1 MMTTNT
7 YFLYLL
13 LTSNA
18 VLLTIACLAVVRFER
33 RCRRME
39 NFWSS
44 PTGNVV
50 SELGDEYGR
59 KQIQATQRL
68 EQQVGQLQRTVKVME
83 MKTPKQQ
90 EAAERTLPIEN
101 AIRMARSG
109 ASVEDLKRSCGLN
122 NGEASLMQ
130 KLHGT
135 SRIMAAAPYP
145 E

>member
-1 MMTTNT
+1 MMTTDT

-18 VLLTIACLAVVRFER
+18 VLLAIACLAVYRFER

-44 PTGNVV
+44 PTGNAA
-50 SELGDEYGR
+50 SDLGDEDGR

-68 EQQVGQLQRTVKVME
+68 EQQVGQLRRTVKVME
-83 MKTPKQQ
+83 MKAPKQQ
-90 EAAERTLPIEN
+90 AAVERTLPIEN

-122 NGEASLMQ
+122 NGEARLMQ
-130 KLHGT
+130 KLHGRT
-135 SRIMAAAPYP
+135 ALAAVAR
-145 E
+145 

>member
-1 MMTTNT
+1 MMTTDT

-13 LTSNA
+13 LASNA
-18 VLLTIACLAVVRFER
+18 VLLTIACFAVVRFER

-39 NFWSS
+39 SFWSS

-50 SELGDEYGR
+50 SELGDEDGR

-90 EAAERTLPIEN
+90 AAVEQTLPIEN

-109 ASVEDLKRSCGLN
+109 ASVEELKRSCGLN
-122 NGEASLMQ
+122 NGEARLMQ
-130 KLHGT
+130 KLHGRT
-135 SRIMAAAPYP
+135 PLAAAAR
-145 E
+145 